1 MDLLQ
6 GPQIE
11 RRTGRLRAA
20 LFVLLITATGA
31 AATSPA
37 TAVRNF
43 YTTYLKHRS
52 GGLPDGR
59 ELERLRPMLSAR
71 LYDSIVAA
79 LRYQD
84 SYKKKNPDDKPPF
97 VDGDYFSSL
106 FEGPSSFKVGETTND
121 GVRVNFA
128 YEDAR
133 WTDTVVVIQEQGRY
147 VVDDVIFSGV
157 GEFNPAGRLSERL
170 QARDAEEPA
179 AHDEAPHETPSPAFA
194 MAPAVSRAAGNIVP
208 LQPFEGDVQI
218 LSGDPD
224 KPGAPF
230 VMRINELPG
239 TMIPVHSHPV
249 DENITVLEG
258 TWSFALGDEW
268 DRDALTDLHPGDYA
282 FAPKGSSMF
291 GYCENGAVVQV
302 HGIGPFNINWKHG
315 AKTLDDADAAD
326 TFDFRRGDR
335 VKTPRGSGTIRQG
348 YASGDIIQ
356 YEIDPGDGK
365 RFMANQ
371 DDVEREDVTDRP
383 RSE

>member
-1 MDLLQ
+1 MDILQ
-6 GPQIE
+6 GPSVG

-20 LFVLLITATGA
+20 LFVLLITAAGA
-31 AATSPA
+31 AAPSPA

-59 ELERLRPMLSAR
+59 ELERLRPMVSAR

-106 FEGPSSFKVGETTND
+106 FEGPSSFTIGETTKD
-121 GVRVNFA
+121 GVRVHFA

-133 WTDTVVVIQEQGRY
+133 WTDTVVVLEEHGRY

-157 GEFNPAGRLSERL
+157 GEFNPPGRLSERL
-170 QARDAEEPA
+170 QARDAEETPHA
-179 AHDEAPHETPSPAFA
+179 PQEHEASSAFA
-194 MAPAVSRAAGNIVP
+194 MAPAVSHASGNFVP
-208 LQPFEGDVQI
+208 LEPFEGDVQI

-224 KPGAPF
+224 KPGEPF

-239 TMIPVHSHPV
+239 TKIPVHSHPV
-249 DENITVLEG
+249 DENITVLQG

-315 AKTLDDADAAD
+315 AKTLDDADAAE
-326 TFDFRRGDR
+326 TFDFKRGEH
-335 VKTPRGSGTIRQG
+335 VKTPRGSGIIRQG

-356 YEIDPGDGK
+356 YEIDPGNGK
-365 RFMANQ
+365 RFMADQ